1 MLITYIS
8 TEPGSPAFPYYNVGN
23 VLRIFGLG
31 GKQGPDSSLSDNIR
45 NVVGNKP
52 AISLKAVLEHVLQAM
67 GSGSFDQP
75 EKSEEPNW
83 YASAVFG
90 GSMATFGGLLVY
102 AGRAFCV
109 RFLKRI
115 PQGNHVTP
123 DMFAEKR
130 WIRGV
135 VTSWVT

>member
-1 MLITYIS
+1 MLITY
-8 TEPGSPAFPYYNVGN
+8 EPGSPAFPYYNVGN

-31 GKQGPDSSLSDNIR
+31 GKQGLDLSLSDNY
-45 NVVGNKP
+45 VVGNKP
-52 AISLKAVLEHVLQAM
+52 AISLKAVLEHMLQAM